1 MDLTYEE
8 LKKEID
14 LMKSNQAVVLKEYG
28 ERVREF
34 DSEISTLKKTKD
46 QLVSDISNLENEKD
60 TIFGG
65 LSKESKKI
73 NEEAKA
79 LFADAMKGIE
89 KLEKDRERLK
99 KDIVEFEYKV
109 KESNVDL
116 MKRRSVI
123 EAAEVDLQKRQ
134 EVVGAKEKETEDS
147 LWGAHKHSKEMEAA
161 KRRQLAVLAEF
172 EEKVRKVNL
181 EKGALE
187 IQQRDLAIL
196 KNELL
201 ESKQRN
207 IDINKKLED
216 YKKHIHEKWV
226 VALDDLDKERVKYE
240 QKYEELK
247 TQAEDNKL
255 RSVELDAG
263 FSKLE
268 QEKAY
273 MAKEMKK
280 LEGIKKQ
287 LSK

>member
-273 MAKEMKK
+273 MAKEIKK

>member
-216 YKKHIHEKWV
+216 YKEHIHEKWV